1 MSCCDTHHAGQGQG
15 EATAID
21 PVCGMSVTIEGATHI
36 AEHDGA
42 THYFCS
48 ARCKDK
54 FVVDPEHYLS
64 GAHLKQ
70 VEDVPEGTTYTCPVH
85 PEIRQVG
92 PGSCPICG
100 MALEP
105 ETVSLEDGPDP
116 ELVDMTRRF
125 WISALFTLPLF
136 VYAMSD
142 MVPGI
147 SFDRLIEPARS
158 EEHTSELQ
166 SRRNLVCRLLLEKKK
181 KK

>member
-1 MSCCDTHHAGQGQG
+1 MSCCDTHHTEDARG
-15 EATAID
+15 EGSAID
-21 PVCGMSVTIEGATHI
+21 PVCGMSVTIEGAIHV
-36 AEHDGA
+36 AEQDGA

-54 FVVDPEHYLS
+54 FVADPEHYLS
-64 GAHLKQ
+64 GAHLNQ
-70 VEDVPEGTTYTCPVH
+70 VEDVPEGTIYTCPMH

-125 WISALFTLPLF
+125 CPQ
-136 VYAMSD
+136 
-142 MVPGI
+142 P
-147 SFDRLIEPARS
+147 RS
-158 EEHTSELQ
+158 RGKRVGCEH
-166 SRRNLVCRLLLEKKK
+166 
-181 KK
+181 

>member
-1 MSCCDTHHAGQGQG
+1 MSCCDTHHANHAQG

-21 PVCGMSVTIEGATHI
+21 PVCGMSVTIEGAMHT
-36 AEHDGA
+36 AGHDGA

-54 FVVDPEHYLS
+54 FVADPEHYLS
-64 GAHLKQ
+64 GAHLDQ
-70 VEDVPEGTTYTCPVH
+70 VDDVPEGTIYTCPMH

-105 ETVSLEDGPDP
+105 ETVSLEDG
-116 ELVDMTRRF
+116 
-125 WISALFTLPLF
+125 
-136 VYAMSD
+136 
-142 MVPGI
+142 
-147 SFDRLIEPARS
+147 RS

-166 SRRNLVCRLLLEKKK
+166 SLMRISYAVFCLKKK
-181 KK
+181 RN

>member
-1 MSCCDTHHAGQGQG
+1 MSCCDTHHANHAQG
-15 EATAID
+15 EATAVD
-21 PVCGMSVTIEGATHI
+21 PVCGMSVTIEGATRV

-42 THYFCS
+42 NHYFCS

-54 FVVDPEHYLS
+54 FVADPEHYLS

-70 VEDVPEGTTYTCPVH
+70 VEDVPEGTIYTCPMH

-125 WISALFTLPLF
+125 WVSALFTLPLF

-142 MVPGI
+142 MVPWI
-147 SFDRLIEPARS
+147 SFDRLIEPARAQWAQLALA
-158 EEHTSELQ
+158 TPVVLWGGW
-166 SRRNLVCRLLLEKKK
+166 LLISTEK
-181 KK
+181 